1 MNLSSTFLTILLS
14 CCKDYMI
21 IVICKEMISFQE
33 DCYTSWYG
41 LKKREKILD
50 KVFDLKICLCIL
62 NNIER

>member
-1 MNLSSTFLTILLS
+1 
-14 CCKDYMI
+14 MI

-41 LKKREKILD
+41 LKKWEKILD
-50 KVFDLKICLCIL
+50 EVFDLKICLCIL